1 MQGRIVPDDVEA
13 IRDRT
18 DIVDVISAHMK
29 LKKAGR
35 VFKGLCCFHQ
45 EKTSSFTVDPAKQ
58 LYHCFGCGR
67 GGDVFSFLRD
77 TEGLSF
83 SESAERLADR
93 LGITL
98 RYEGGSSSGSRLGL
112 LEATR
117 EASAFFSE
125 LLRNSAEAEG
135 ARTYLEGR
143 GFSAEDAKVWGLG
156 FAPRGG
162 DVLYRHLLTKKLSSK
177 QIVDAGL
184 ALVNESGQHR
194 DRFRGRLVFPVNDL
208 SGHVIGFGART
219 LGDDQPK
226 YLNSPETSIY
236 HKSKILFGLDRAR
249 DSMVRDGVAIVTEG
263 YTDVIGLAKVGVVNA
278 VATCG
283 TALGEEHFALIKRF
297 CERVILAFD
306 SDAAGAMASER
317 GFGIH
322 AKVGLEVLVAPLP
335 AGKDPADIALIEGA
349 DAVRKVLER
358 ARPLM
363 RFVLEREIDRHNLDT
378 AEGKA
383 QAVKAA
389 VSLLEMEPRPI
400 AKGDHAAWVAQ
411 RIGVD
416 HRQVQQDAADA
427 RAPVSSDRPAAS
439 RQPGYVKVEREA
451 LTILMH
457 SPSLL
462 AETAEWL
469 TDEHFTQPEHQTLF
483 RSMREG
489 SLPEGASRIAL
500 TPVAT
505 QDQEEV
511 FLRLEEF
518 RLRRRIDSLRA
529 KLETI
534 DPKVDTRSFDET
546 FAELMRLD
554 ELRRRFDDR

>member
-1 MQGRIVPDDVEA
+1 MQGRILTEDIEEL
-13 IRDRT
+13 RDRT
-18 DIVDVISAHMK
+18 DIVEVISAHMK

-58 LYHCFGCGR
+58 LFHCFGCGK

-77 TEGLSF
+77 TEGLGF
-83 SESAERLADR
+83 AESAERLADR
-93 LGITL
+93 IGMTL
-98 RYEGGSSSGSRLGL
+98 RYEGGNTSGARFGL
-112 LEATR
+112 LEAT
-117 EASAFFSE
+117 AQAAAYFSE
-125 LLRNSAEAEG
+125 LLTTSAEAEV
-135 ARTYLEGR
+135 ARKYLEER
-143 GFSAEDAKVWGLG
+143 GFSADDATAWGLG

-162 DVLYRHLLTKKLSSK
+162 DVLYRHLLTQKLSSK

-184 ALVNESGQHR
+184 ALITESGQHR

-226 YLNSPETSIY
+226 YLNSPETDIY

-249 DSMVRDGVAIVTEG
+249 ESMVRDGVAIVTEG

-335 AGKDPADIALIEGA
+335 AGRDPADIALMEGA
-349 DAVRKVLER
+349 DAVRAVLDQ

-363 RFVLEREIDRHNLDT
+363 RFVLEREIDRHSLDT

-389 VSLLEMEPRPI
+389 VAMLELEPRPI

-427 RAPVSSDRPAAS
+427 RAPRSVDRPAAS

-451 LTILMH
+451 LTILMD

-462 AETAEWL
+462 SETAEWL
-469 TDEHFTQPEHQTLF
+469 TDDHFTQPEHQALY

-489 SLPEGASRIAL
+489 SVPEGSSRIAL

-505 QDQEEV
+505 QDHEEV

-518 RLRRRIDSLRA
+518 RLRRQIDSLRA
-529 KLETI
+529 KLDSL
-534 DPKVDTRSFDET
+534 DPKVDVASFDET